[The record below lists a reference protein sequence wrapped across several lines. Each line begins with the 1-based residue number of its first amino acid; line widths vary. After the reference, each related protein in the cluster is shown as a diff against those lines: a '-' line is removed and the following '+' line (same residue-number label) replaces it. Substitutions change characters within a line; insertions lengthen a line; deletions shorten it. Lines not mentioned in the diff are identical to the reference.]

1 MKKVRDVINREVQTI
16 TRETLVG
23 EIVSIMKEKRLGKLP
38 VLDGD
43 QIVGVVTRDDILVK
57 QGKSPVPPVIA
68 FWEIMIA
75 LPNSKGFKEKMK
87 KFISFKAEDIME
99 KDFYTADIDAD
110 LEGVVSEMLDKGYN
124 YALVLENE
132 KLVGIVTKSCLLY
145 TSDAADEL

>member
-1 MKKVRDVINREVQTI
+1 MKKVRDVINRDVQTI

-110 LEGVVSEMLDKGYN
+110 LEAVVSEMLDKGYN

-132 KLVGIVTKSCLLY
+132 KLVGIVTKSDLINKCY
-145 TSDAADEL
+145 

>member
-1 MKKVRDVINREVQTI
+1 MKKVRDVINSNVQTI

-23 EIVSIMKEKRLGKLP
+23 EIVSIMKKKRLGKLP

-43 QIVGVVTRDDILVK
+43 KIVGVVTRDDILVK

-99 KDFYTADIDAD
+99 KNFYTADIDAD
-110 LEGVVSEMLDKGYN
+110 LEGVVSEMLDKDYN

-132 KLVGIVTKSCLLY
+132 KLVGIVTKSDLINKCY
-145 TSDAADEL
+145 

>member
-1 MKKVRDVINREVQTI
+1 MKKVRDVINRDVQTI

-43 QIVGVVTRDDILVK
+43 KIVGVVTRDDILVK

-75 LPNSKGFKEKMK
+75 LPNSKGFKEKIK

-99 KDFYTADIDAD
+99 KDFYTTDIDAD
-110 LEGVVSEMLDKGYN
+110 LERVVSEMLDKGYN
-124 YALVLENE
+124 YTLVLENE
-132 KLVGIVTKSCLLY
+132 KLVGIVTKSDLINKCY
-145 TSDAADEL
+145 

>member
-1 MKKVRDVINREVQTI
+1 MKKVRDVINRDVQTI

-43 QIVGVVTRDDILVK
+43 KIVGVVTRDDILVK

-110 LEGVVSEMLDKGYN
+110 LEGVVSEMLDKGYH

-132 KLVGIVTKSCLLY
+132 KLVGIVTKSDLINKCY
-145 TSDAADEL
+145 

>member
-43 QIVGVVTRDDILVK
+43 KIVGVVTRDDILVK

-99 KDFYTADIDAD
+99 KNFYTADIDAD
-110 LEGVVSEMLDKGYN
+110 LEGVVSEMLDKDYN

-132 KLVGIVTKSCLLY
+132 KLVGIVTKSDLINKCY
-145 TSDAADEL
+145 

>member
-1 MKKVRDVINREVQTI
+1 MKKVRDVINRDVQTI

-43 QIVGVVTRDDILVK
+43 KIVGVVTRDDILVK

-110 LEGVVSEMLDKGYN
+110 LEGVVSEMLDKDYN

-132 KLVGIVTKSCLLY
+132 KLVGIVTKSDLINKCY
-145 TSDAADEL
+145 

>member
-1 MKKVRDVINREVQTI
+1 MKKVRDVINRDVQTI

-132 KLVGIVTKSCLLY
+132 KLVGIVTKSDLINKCY
-145 TSDAADEL
+145 

>member
-1 MKKVRDVINREVQTI
+1 MKKVRDVINRDVQTI

-68 FWEIMIA
+68 SWEIMIA

-132 KLVGIVTKSCLLY
+132 KLVGIVTKSDLINKCY
-145 TSDAADEL
+145 

>member
-1 MKKVRDVINREVQTI
+1 MKKVRDVINRDVQTI

-43 QIVGVVTRDDILVK
+43 KIVGVVTRDDILVK

-99 KDFYTADIDAD
+99 KNFYTADIDAD
-110 LEGVVSEMLDKGYN
+110 LEGVVSEMLDKDYN

-132 KLVGIVTKSCLLY
+132 KLVGIVTKSDLINKCY
-145 TSDAADEL
+145 

>member
-1 MKKVRDVINREVQTI
+1 MKKVRDVINRNVQTI
-16 TRETLVG
+16 ARETLVG

-43 QIVGVVTRDDILVK
+43 KIVGVVTRDDILVK

-132 KLVGIVTKSCLLY
+132 KLVGIVTKSDLINKCY
-145 TSDAADEL
+145 

>member
-1 MKKVRDVINREVQTI
+1 MCIRDRINRDVQTI

-43 QIVGVVTRDDILVK
+43 KIVGVVTRDDILVK

-132 KLVGIVTKSCLLY
+132 KLVGIVTKSDLINKCY
-145 TSDAADEL
+145 

>member
-1 MKKVRDVINREVQTI
+1 MKKVRDVINRDVQTI

-124 YALVLENE
+124 YTLVLENE
-132 KLVGIVTKSCLLY
+132 KLVGIVTKSDLINKCY
-145 TSDAADEL
+145 

>member
-1 MKKVRDVINREVQTI
+1 MKKVRDVINSNVQTI

-43 QIVGVVTRDDILVK
+43 KIVGVVTRDDILVK

-99 KDFYTADIDAD
+99 KNFYTADINAD
-110 LEGVVSEMLDKGYN
+110 LEGVVSEMLDKDYN

-132 KLVGIVTKSCLLY
+132 KLVGIVTKSDLINKCY
-145 TSDAADEL
+145 

>member
-1 MKKVRDVINREVQTI
+1 MKKVRDVINRDVQTI

-43 QIVGVVTRDDILVK
+43 KIVGVVTRDDILVK

-99 KDFYTADIDAD
+99 KDFYKADIDAD

-132 KLVGIVTKSCLLY
+132 KLVGIVTKSDLINKCY
-145 TSDAADEL
+145 

>member
-1 MKKVRDVINREVQTI
+1 MKKVRDVINREIQTI

-43 QIVGVVTRDDILVK
+43 KIVGVVTRDDILVK

-99 KDFYTADIDAD
+99 KDFYTTDIDAD
-110 LEGVVSEMLDKGYN
+110 LERVVSEMLDKGYN

-132 KLVGIVTKSCLLY
+132 KLVGIVTKSDLINKCY
-145 TSDAADEL
+145 

>member
-1 MKKVRDVINREVQTI
+1 MKKVRDVINRDVQTI

-38 VLDGD
+38 VLDED

-124 YALVLENE
+124 YTLVLENE
-132 KLVGIVTKSCLLY
+132 KLVGIVTKSDLINKCY
-145 TSDAADEL
+145 

>member
-1 MKKVRDVINREVQTI
+1 MKKVRDVINRDVQTI

-43 QIVGVVTRDDILVK
+43 KIVGVVTRDDILVK

-132 KLVGIVTKSCLLY
+132 KLVGIVTKSDLINKCY
-145 TSDAADEL
+145 

>member
-1 MKKVRDVINREVQTI
+1 MKKVRDVINRNIQTI

-23 EIVSIMKEKRLGKLP
+23 EIVSTMKEKRLGKLP

-43 QIVGVVTRDDILVK
+43 KIVGVVTRDDILVK

-124 YALVLENE
+124 YTLVLENE
-132 KLVGIVTKSCLLY
+132 KLVGIVTKSDLINKCY
-145 TSDAADEL
+145 

>member
-1 MKKVRDVINREVQTI
+1 MKKVRDIINRDVQTI

-132 KLVGIVTKSCLLY
+132 KLVGIVTKSDLINKCY
-145 TSDAADEL
+145 

>member
-1 MKKVRDVINREVQTI
+1 MKKVRDVINRDVQTI

-43 QIVGVVTRDDILVK
+43 KIVGVVTRDDILVK

-87 KFISFKAEDIME
+87 KFISFKTEDIME

-132 KLVGIVTKSCLLY
+132 KLVGIVTKSDLINKCY
-145 TSDAADEL
+145 

>member
-1 MKKVRDVINREVQTI
+1 MKKVRDVINSNVQRI

-43 QIVGVVTRDDILVK
+43 KIVGVVTRDDILVK

-99 KDFYTADIDAD
+99 KNFYTADIDAD
-110 LEGVVSEMLDKGYN
+110 LEGVVSEMLDKDYN

-132 KLVGIVTKSCLLY
+132 KLVGIVTKSDLINKCY
-145 TSDAADEL
+145 

>member
-38 VLDGD
+38 VLDGEK
-43 QIVGVVTRDDILVK
+43 IVGVVTRDDILIK

-124 YALVLENE
+124 YTLVLENE
-132 KLVGIVTKSCLLY
+132 KLVGIVTKSDLINKCY
-145 TSDAADEL
+145 

>member
-132 KLVGIVTKSCLLY
+132 KLVGIVTKSDLINKCY
-145 TSDAADEL
+145 

>member
-1 MKKVRDVINREVQTI
+1 MKKVRDVINSNVQTI

-43 QIVGVVTRDDILVK
+43 KIVGVVTRDDILVK

-99 KDFYTADIDAD
+99 KNFYTADIDAD
-110 LEGVVSEMLDKGYN
+110 LEGVVSEMLDKDIIM
-124 YALVLENE
+124 L
-132 KLVGIVTKSCLLY
+132 
-145 TSDAADEL
+145 

>member
-1 MKKVRDVINREVQTI
+1 MKKVRDVINREIQTI

-43 QIVGVVTRDDILVK
+43 KIVGVVTRDDILVK

-110 LEGVVSEMLDKGYN
+110 LEGIVSEMLDKGYN

-132 KLVGIVTKSCLLY
+132 KLVGIVTKSDLINKCY
-145 TSDAADEL
+145 

>member
-38 VLDGD
+38 VLDGEK
-43 QIVGVVTRDDILVK
+43 IVGVVTRDDILVK

-87 KFISFKAEDIME
+87 KFISFKAEEIME

-124 YALVLENE
+124 YTLVLENE
-132 KLVGIVTKSCLLY
+132 KLVGIVTKSDLINKCY
-145 TSDAADEL
+145 

>member
-1 MKKVRDVINREVQTI
+1 MKKVRDVINREIQTI
-16 TRETLVG
+16 KRETLVG

-43 QIVGVVTRDDILVK
+43 KIVGVVTRDDILVK

-132 KLVGIVTKSCLLY
+132 KLVGIVTKSDLINKCY
-145 TSDAADEL
+145 

>member
-1 MKKVRDVINREVQTI
+1 MKKVRDVINRDVQTI

-43 QIVGVVTRDDILVK
+43 KIVGVVTRDDILVK
-57 QGKSPVPPVIA
+57 EGKSPVPPVIA

-110 LEGVVSEMLDKGYN
+110 LEGVVSEMLDKGYH

-132 KLVGIVTKSCLLY
+132 KLVGIVTKSDLINKCY
-145 TSDAADEL
+145 

>member
-43 QIVGVVTRDDILVK
+43 KIVGVVTRDDILVK

-124 YALVLENE
+124 YTLVLENE
-132 KLVGIVTKSCLLY
+132 KLVGIVTKSDLINKCY
-145 TSDAADEL
+145 

>member
-1 MKKVRDVINREVQTI
+1 MKKVRDVINREIQTI

-43 QIVGVVTRDDILVK
+43 KIVGVVTRDDILVK

-110 LEGVVSEMLDKGYN
+110 LEGIVSEMLDKGYN
-124 YALVLENE
+124 YTLVLENE
-132 KLVGIVTKSCLLY
+132 KLVGIVTKSDLINKCY
-145 TSDAADEL
+145 

>member
-1 MKKVRDVINREVQTI
+1 MKKVRDVINRDVQTI

-38 VLDGD
+38 VLDED

-132 KLVGIVTKSCLLY
+132 KLVGIVTKSDLINKCY
-145 TSDAADEL
+145 

>member
-1 MKKVRDVINREVQTI
+1 MKKVRDVINRKVQTI

-38 VLDGD
+38 VLDGEK
-43 QIVGVVTRDDILVK
+43 IVGVVTRDDILVK

-124 YALVLENE
+124 YTLVLENE
-132 KLVGIVTKSCLLY
+132 KLVGIVTKSDLINKCY
-145 TSDAADEL
+145 

>member
-1 MKKVRDVINREVQTI
+1 MKKVRDVINRDVQTI

-38 VLDGD
+38 VLDGEK
-43 QIVGVVTRDDILVK
+43 IVGVVTRDDILVK

-132 KLVGIVTKSCLLY
+132 KLVGIVTKSDLINKCY
-145 TSDAADEL
+145 